1 MIPTAFLATVII
13 FLLMKLVPGDVATAI
28 VYGDEESEEGYSQQ
42 ETEERIARI
51 RHKYGLDR
59 PLPVQYFDWLKTVG
73 RGEFGISLWQN
84 RPVRDII
91 MERLPRTAQLAGLIM
106 FFTVV
111 WALPLGVVAALVHNS
126 KTDQFIRVI
135 TILGLSVPT
144 IWLAVIFL
152 FTFSRYIGW
161 IPPLEWKSIFEAP
174 VHNLSMVGIP
184 ALIVA
189 YNFGAPVMRMTR
201 SQMLEVLREDYIR
214 TARAKGLAQQA
225 VLVRHALRNAVLPV
239 LTQFG
244 GLFSA
249 LITGLVIVET
259 VFHIPGMGRSM
270 VDAIGTRDWPVVQGL
285 VLVNVAL
292 ILLINL
298 AVDILYS
305 VVDPRI
311 RYS

>member
-1 MIPTAFLATVII
+1 
-13 FLLMKLVPGDVATAI
+13 
-28 VYGDEESEEGYSQQ
+28 
-42 ETEERIARI
+42 
-51 RHKYGLDR
+51 
-59 PLPVQYFDWLKTVG
+59 
-73 RGEFGISLWQN
+73 
-84 RPVRDII
+84 
-91 MERLPRTAQLAGLIM
+91 
-106 FFTVV
+106 
-111 WALPLGVVAALVHNS
+111 
-126 KTDQFIRVI
+126 
-135 TILGLSVPT
+135 
-144 IWLAVIFL
+144 
-152 FTFSRYIGW
+152 
-161 IPPLEWKSIFEAP
+161 
-174 VHNLSMVGIP
+174 
-184 ALIVA
+184 
-189 YNFGAPVMRMTR
+189 MTR